1 MVPSRTSAHNKMAP
15 FVVFFVITAFVYVG
29 SCIVSATSVE
39 GWYKNLSKASFNPPD
54 WTFAPVWAALYLMM
68 AIAGW
73 MAWCRSENDRR
84 QTIAATYGIQLA
96 LNGGWTILFFRVNW
110 VGAAL
115 IEIVFLWL
123 SILWTA
129 CVFWPVDKRAALL
142 LVPYV
147 IWAAFAIILNAAI
160 WILND

>member
-1 MVPSRTSAHNKMAP
+1 MAP

-29 SCIVSATSVE
+29 AGIVSATSVE